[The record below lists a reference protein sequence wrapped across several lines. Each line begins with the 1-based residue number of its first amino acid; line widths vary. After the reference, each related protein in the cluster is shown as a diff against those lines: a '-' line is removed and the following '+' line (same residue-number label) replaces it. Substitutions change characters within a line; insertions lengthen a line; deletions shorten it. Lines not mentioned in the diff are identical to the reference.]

1 MSYSGAV
8 EVADRLPYRSI
19 TTSTKPSTGDVDRWG
34 AKASAI
40 LDGVLAAAQV
50 AVPVIHT
57 GGVAI
62 VSEWTTDYAEGRY
75 RMALASAG
83 GDGDNDD
90 GKDLIEGFKLL
101 MTEITASPSHFQAM
115 LNGGASSDATR
126 QLRGNVT
133 DNADGKSVSDFE
145 PTFTVDG
152 DNF

>member
-1 MSYSGAV
+1 MSYTSAV

-19 TTSTKPSTGDVDRWG
+19 TASTKPSTGDVDRWG

-40 LDGVLAAAQV
+40 LDGVLASVQIV
-50 AVPVIHT
+50 TPITHT

-62 VSEWTTDYAEGRY
+62 VSEWVTDYAEGRY
-75 RMALASAG
+75 RMALAAAG

-90 GKDLIEGFKLL
+90 GKDLIVKFEER
-101 MTEITASPSHFQAM
+101 MIEILENPSRYQGM
-115 LNGGASSDATR
+115 LNGGAASDSTR

-133 DNADGKSVSDFE
+133 DNADGKSVSDFA
-145 PTFTVDG
+145 PQFTVDG